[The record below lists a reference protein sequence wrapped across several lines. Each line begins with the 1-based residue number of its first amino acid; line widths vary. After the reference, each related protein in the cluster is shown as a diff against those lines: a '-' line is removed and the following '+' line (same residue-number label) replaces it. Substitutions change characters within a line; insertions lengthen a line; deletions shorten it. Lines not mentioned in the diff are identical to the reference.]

1 MTNPAAQCWVFL
13 LFAMK
18 RFASVLVLT
27 LFISPCGEGQ
37 TMTREYEV
45 KGLDIVGNEEIN
57 DDILRANIQTRETPG
72 WFWKF
77 MYGISET
84 LGDKPEYFD
93 PFVFQ
98 ADLSRLRQFY
108 VDQGFFQ
115 SRVDTSIQFFA
126 ERKEARLAFRIQ
138 EGQRSYID
146 TLSYRGF
153 ENLPSILLED
163 IHGSPLLREKDP
175 YVVQNVENELRRIVG
190 AFVNHG
196 YVRVK
201 LDTVIARRY
210 ASTNNVAIQFVFV
223 PNERYRFGEI
233 HVDQD
238 TTVEEKVDPAV
249 VLRHLDFV
257 PGDFYGESKKVD
269 SERNLNRLGIF
280 DASRIEPV
288 VTSAPSLDVP
298 MRVFVRP
305 RPFHELT
312 PEIGVNDENNAFNIV
327 TGIGYSNRNFFGGAR
342 NFSTHLRIN
351 LQSIQDLNFGRILDT
366 GLQDSSLIGRIEL
379 SGQITQPYLF
389 SNKVSLTASVAAILD
404 KQKPYFAPIY
414 RGRLAVTAQQAR
426 YTRIIG
432 EFNLERV
439 DPTGFTDRGKTIV
452 AEREDLTRQFNSI
465 FTITIMRDKRNDLF
479 SPTSGF
485 YHSASIEE
493 AGFVSALL
501 SGTPDGSSELQKVDL
516 PYSQYYKLTGVGQW
530 YWDGGNDQRF
540 IWAARVRGG
549 FAKLY
554 GKRQIVG
561 DDTVLVPVP
570 ITRRFY
576 GGGSGSVRGWKSREL
591 GAVPFPN
598 EGGNA
603 QFEASL
609 EGRWHLFK
617 DAGRFWFINL
627 PSISLVMFYD
637 VGNIWTDLKR
647 VRAREIAMAAGFGFR
662 WDTIAGPIR
671 IDLGF
676 RVYDPFD
683 QSGRNW
689 IIDRRFFHDTYSIV
703 HFGIG
708 HAF

>member
-1 MTNPAAQCWVFL
+1 MKHFVL
-13 LFAMK
+13 L
-18 RFASVLVLT
+18 VGLT
-27 LFISPCGEGQ
+27 LFIPPCGQ
-37 TMTREYEV
+37 AQVMTREYEV
-45 KGLDIVGNEEIN
+45 KSLKVVGNEEIN
-57 DDILRANIQTRETPG
+57 DDVLRASIQTRETPG

-98 ADLSRLRQFY
+98 ADLIRLRQFY
-108 VDQGFFQ
+108 LDQGFFQ
-115 SRVDTSIQFFA
+115 SRIDTSIQVFP
-126 ERKEARLAFRIQ
+126 EKKEVRLTFRIH

-163 IHGSPLLREKDP
+163 IHGNPLLHEKDP

-196 YVRVK
+196 YVRVRI
-201 LDTVIARRY
+201 DTVIARRY
-210 ASTNNVAIQFVFV
+210 ASTNNVAVHFAFV

-233 HVDQD
+233 QVDQD
-238 TTVEEKVDPAV
+238 TTVAEKVDPAV

-257 PGDFYGESKKVD
+257 QGDFYGEGKKVD

-280 DASRIEPV
+280 DASRIEPIV
-288 VTSAPSLDVP
+288 EHAPSLDVP

-312 PEIGVNDENNAFNIV
+312 PEIGINDENNAFNIA

-342 NFSTHLRIN
+342 NFSARLRIS
-351 LQSIQDLNFGRILDT
+351 LQSIQDIDFGRMLNQT
-366 GLQDSSLIGRIEL
+366 GLKDSSLVARIEL
-379 SGQITQPYLF
+379 SAQITQPYLF
-389 SNKVSLTASVAAILD
+389 SNKVSLTASIAAILD
-404 KQKPYFAPIY
+404 KQEPYFAPIY

-426 YTRIIG
+426 FTRIIG

-439 DPTGFTDRGKTIV
+439 DPTGLTDTGKVIISKRQ
-452 AEREDLTRQFNSI
+452 ELTPQFNSI
-465 FTITIMRDKRNDLF
+465 ISLTIQRDKRNDLF

-485 YHSASIEE
+485 LHSGFIEE
-493 AGFVSALL
+493 AGFLPAVFGRVL
-501 SGTPDGSSELQKVDL
+501 GSRL
-516 PYSQYYKLTGVGQW
+516 PYSRYFKFSGVGQW

-549 FAKLY
+549 FAELY
-554 GKRQIVG
+554 GRRQIVG
-561 DDTVLVPVP
+561 NDTLLVPVP

-627 PSISLVMFYD
+627 PNISLVMFYD
-637 VGNIWTDLKR
+637 VGNIWTDVKR
-647 VRAREIAMAAGFGFR
+647 VRAKEIAMAAGFGFR

-689 IIDRRFFHDTYSIV
+689 ITDRQFFHDTYSLV